1 MTKMEALR
9 EVNDMLTEV
18 LDKIETQ
25 MFVENINIVDD
36 KKTDDVPNMLF
47 ENKNGEINY
56 L

>member
-18 LDKIETQ
+18 LDNIETQ

-36 KKTDDVPNMLF
+36 NNKNNDVPNMLF
-47 ENKNGEINY
+47 ENKMVE
-56 L
+56 